1 MNGYTAAALTL
12 LVGGLGPGAWLGIR
26 GSAQRRLVGL
36 ALSSAVTVLLLM
48 LVSEVAGQSSMLIL
62 PIVLVVMSAAGT
74 LVFTRLLAPQAGSDE
89 QPAGD

>member
-1 MNGYTAAALTL
+1 
-12 LVGGLGPGAWLGIR
+12 
-26 GSAQRRLVGL
+26 
-36 ALSSAVTVLLLM
+36 VTVLLLM